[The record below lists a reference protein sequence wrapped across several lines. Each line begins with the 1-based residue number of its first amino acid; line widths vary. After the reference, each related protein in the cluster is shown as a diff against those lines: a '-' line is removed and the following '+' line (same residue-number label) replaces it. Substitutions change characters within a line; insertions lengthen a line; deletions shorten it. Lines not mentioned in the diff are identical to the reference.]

1 MTPRY
6 FFLHMQK
13 TGGTA
18 LFQRLREHFGI
29 EGVYPTP
36 DDQGS
41 PRAVLDVDFV
51 ADRVA
56 AAGDRI
62 RVVTGHLP
70 LCTTEVLGGGFTTF
84 TVLREP
90 VARTLSFLR
99 HQRKVDP
106 ASADRPLEEIYEDGA
121 LREGLIRD
129 HMVRMLSLTVEEMVE
144 GALTR
149 VEVDDARLAR
159 AQQALET
166 EVDLFGLQ
174 EHFDDFCA
182 ELSSRY
188 AWDLGAPRFAN
199 RTFEHIDVSDAFR
212 ARIAADNS
220 ADVALYEAARAS
232 WRRRRPRAAEGHQT
246 IGT

>member
-1 MTPRY
+1 MAPRY

-18 LFQRLREHFGI
+18 LFQRLREHFGV

-36 DDQGS
+36 DDQGT
-41 PRAVLDVDFV
+41 PQAVLDVDFV
-51 ADRVA
+51 AERVA

-70 LCTTEVLGGGFTTF
+70 LCTTVE
-84 TVLREP
+84 
-90 VARTLSFLR
+90 RTLSFLR
-99 HQRKVDP
+99 HQRKVD
-106 ASADRPLEEIYEDGA
+106 ADSTDRPLEEIYEDGT

-129 HMVRMLSLTVEEMVE
+129 HMVRMLSLTVDEMVE

-159 AQQALET
+159 ALQALEG

-174 EHFDDFCA
+174 EHFEDFCA
-182 ELSSRY
+182 ELSARY
-188 AWDLGAPRFAN
+188 GWDLGQPRFAN
-199 RTFEHIDVSDAFR
+199 RTFEDIEVSDAFR
-212 ARIAADNS
+212 ARIADDNA
-220 ADVALYEAARAS
+220 ADVALYEAARVS
-232 WRRRRPRAAEGHQT
+232 WQRRRSGAVDGHQT